1 MTQPQP
7 LRGLYALT
15 DTHLLQGRLLS
26 AVTEALKGGV
36 RILQYRDKTRS
47 AEQRLQEARA
57 LAALCRQYDCL
68 FLINDDID
76 LARDCGA
83 DGVHLGQ
90 GDGDV
95 ASARARLGDQAI
107 IGVTCH
113 ASLELALTAQAQGA
127 DYVAFGAFF
136 ASTTKPQATLAPL
149 PLLYTAKTALQLPVV
164 AIGGI
169 SVDNANQ
176 VITAGAEMV
185 AVVHS
190 LFSADD
196 ICSRAQQFNRF
207 F

>member
-1 MTQPQP
+1 MTQSRP

-15 DTHLLQGRLLS
+15 DTNLLQGRLLP
-26 AVTEALKGGV
+26 AVTDALKGGTRV
-36 RILQYRDKTRS
+36 LQYRDKTSS
-47 AEQRLQEARA
+47 ARQRQQDALA
-57 LAALCRQYDCL
+57 LAALCREYDCL

-76 LARDCGA
+76 LARECGA

-90 GDGDV
+90 GDGSV
-95 ASARARLGDQAI
+95 SAARACLGDQAI

-113 ASLELALTAQAQGA
+113 NSLELAHTAQTQGA

-136 ASTTKPQATLAPL
+136 ASSTKPEAQPAPL
-149 PLLYTAKTALQLPVV
+149 ALLGTAKTALQIPVV

-169 SVDNANQ
+169 SVDNAKQ
-176 VITAGAEMV
+176 VITAGADMV